1 MSTLL
6 PYRDTSSSE
15 RRLRFAVPEQHDDP
29 LIYIERQSTYLQR
42 HIQSLLDAQSD
53 GLLASMQSPGHV
65 NNDTFSNGSS
75 TPAASATGSR
85 ERNVRIIPVR
95 QPPKKKIGLRAA
107 RKGILRSMSDLLSL
121 REEEKRLLRRQI
133 QQRQD
138 AIKEVDTFA
147 NKKAG
152 LEKTLSDLENDREG
166 NRARKLK
173 GEAKGL
179 EQEIEELE
187 LKLADMKARHR
198 HIIQE
203 VSRIENAVDAKL
215 SSYKESLSIL
225 DTEVRRYL
233 ETPPL
238 QPLHHDVKTS
248 SFYSL
253 NPKRRT
259 LELAREHWQTEQS
272 ELAKRQESVD
282 LEIAA
287 LDDGGPVWQT
297 VVKEISNFER
307 RLRDGMQQSLIL
319 SKSSMLPSDNEEGL
333 KREQGKTIIE
343 DLEATTRLIE
353 EKLELAEE
361 KDWKLLVCSIGT
373 ELAALREAQVMLKQM
388 FGYTDQ
394 EDPEHQITGA
404 TETKTAR
411 NSISNL
417 RGSDQRQES
426 QGVELNSATTRKE
439 YPPPISV
446 SQDDEHADEP
456 PPDLLKDMT
465 SEELKSTTFR
475 SEDEDDEPDPAWL
488 LSDP

>member
-6 PYRDTSSSE
+6 PYSNIPSSE
-15 RRLRFAVPEQHDDP
+15 RRLQFAAPEQHDDP
-29 LIYIERQSTYLQR
+29 LIYIERQSKYLQR
-42 HIQSLLDAQSD
+42 QIQSLLDAQSD

-65 NNDTFSNGSS
+65 NNDVFSNASS
-75 TPAASATGSR
+75 TPPTSATGSR
-85 ERNVRIIPVR
+85 DRSVRTIPIR
-95 QPPKKKIGLRAA
+95 QPPRKKIGLRAA

-138 AIKEVDTFA
+138 AIEDVDTFA

-166 NRARKLK
+166 DRARKLK

-203 VSRIENAVDAKL
+203 VSRIENVVDAKL

-238 QPLHHDVKTS
+238 RSLQRDVKKS

-253 NPKRRT
+253 HPKRRT
-259 LELAREHWQTEQS
+259 LELAREHWQMEQS
-272 ELAKRQESVD
+272 DLVKRQESVEM
-282 LEIAA
+282 EIAA
-287 LDDGGPVWQT
+287 LYDGGPVWQS
-297 VVKEISNFER
+297 VVKEISDFER

-319 SKSSMLPSDNEEGL
+319 SKSSTLPSDNEEGL
-333 KREQGKTIIE
+333 RREQGKTIIG
-343 DLEATTRLIE
+343 DLEATTRVIE

-373 ELAALREAQVMLKQM
+373 ELAALREAQTMLKQM

-394 EDPEHQITGA
+394 EDSEHDFAHA
-404 TETKTAR
+404 TETTTAR
-411 NSISNL
+411 NSVSNL
-417 RGSDQRQES
+417 QGSDQRRDP
-426 QGVELNSATTRKE
+426 QGANSVPITTTTNL
-439 YPPPISV
+439 PTISV
-446 SQDDEHADEP
+446 SEDDEHADEP
-456 PPDLLKDMT
+456 PADLLKDMT
-465 SEELKSTTFR
+465 PEELKPTTSR

>member
-1 MSTLL
+1 
-6 PYRDTSSSE
+6 
-15 RRLRFAVPEQHDDP
+15 
-29 LIYIERQSTYLQR
+29 
-42 HIQSLLDAQSD
+42 
-53 GLLASMQSPGHV
+53 MQSPGHV
-65 NNDTFSNGSS
+65 NNDVFSNGSS
-75 TPAASATGSR
+75 TPPASTTGSR
-85 ERNVRIIPVR
+85 ERSVRTIPVR

-107 RKGILRSMSDLLSL
+107 RKGILRSMSDLLGL
-121 REEEKRLLRRQI
+121 REEEKRLLQRQI

-138 AIKEVDTFA
+138 AIEEVDTFA

-225 DTEVRRYL
+225 DTEVHRYL
-233 ETPPL
+233 ENPPL
-238 QPLHHDVKTS
+238 QPLHHDVKKS

-253 NPKRRT
+253 HPKRRT
-259 LELAREHWQTEQS
+259 LEMAREHWQTEQT

-282 LEIAA
+282 MEISA
-287 LDDGGPVWQT
+287 LDDGGPVWQS
-297 VVKEISNFER
+297 VVKEISDFER
-307 RLRDGMQQSLIL
+307 RLRDGMQQSIML
-319 SKSSMLPSDNEEGL
+319 SKSSMLPSDNEENL
-333 KREQGKTIIE
+333 KQEQGQQLIE
-343 DLEATTRLIE
+343 DLEATTRVIE

-373 ELAALREAQVMLKQM
+373 EVAALREAQNMLKQM
-388 FGYTDQ
+388 FNYTDQ
-394 EDPEHQITGA
+394 EDTENPVTVATG
-404 TETKTAR
+404 TNTAR
-411 NSISNL
+411 NSSSNI
-417 RGSDQRQES
+417 RGSDRQRES
-426 QGVELNSATTRKE
+426 TTIAMDNL
-439 YPPPISV
+439 PTINV
-446 SQDDEHADEP
+446 SEDDEHADEP
-456 PPDLLKDMT
+456 PADLLRDAI
-465 SEELKSTTFR
+465 SEELKPTTFR

>member
-6 PYRDTSSSE
+6 PYSDISSSE
-15 RRLRFAVPEQHDDP
+15 KRIRSATSERPDDP
-29 LIYIERQSTYLQR
+29 LLYIERQSRYLQR
-42 HIQSLLDAQSD
+42 QIQSLLDAQSD

-65 NNDTFSNGSS
+65 SNDIFSNASS
-75 TPAASATGSR
+75 TPPASATGSR
-85 ERNVRIIPVR
+85 EQSVRTIPVR

-121 REEEKRLLRRQI
+121 REEEKRLLQRQI
-133 QQRQD
+133 QQRQE
-138 AIKEVDTFA
+138 AIEEVDTFA
-147 NKKAG
+147 SKKAG
-152 LEKTLSDLENDREG
+152 LEKTLTDLENDREG
-166 NRARKLK
+166 DRARKLK

-179 EQEIEELE
+179 EYEIEELE

-233 ETPPL
+233 EIPPL
-238 QPLHHDVKTS
+238 QPLKHNVKRS

-253 NPKRRT
+253 HPKRRT
-259 LELAREHWQTEQS
+259 LELAREHWQAEQS

-282 LEIAA
+282 MEIAA
-287 LDDGGPVWQT
+287 LDDGGPVWQS
-297 VVKEISNFER
+297 VVKELSGFER
-307 RLRDGMQQSLIL
+307 RLRDGMQQSLML
-319 SKSSMLPSDNEEGL
+319 SKSSLLPSDNEEAR
-333 KREQGKTIIE
+333 KQEQGKKIIE
-343 DLEATTRLIE
+343 DLEATTRFIE

-373 ELAALREAQVMLKQM
+373 ELAALREAQIMLKQM

-394 EDPEHQITGA
+394 EDPENPVALT
-404 TETKTAR
+404 TETTTTR

-417 RGSDQRQES
+417 RGSDQQPES
-426 QGVELNSATTRKE
+426 TTTALAN
-439 YPPPISV
+439 PPTVSV
-446 SQDDEHADEP
+446 SEDDEHADEP
-456 PPDLLKDMT
+456 PSDLLKDVT
-465 SEELKSTTFR
+465 SEELKPTTFR
-475 SEDEDDEPDPAWL
+475 SEDEDDDPDPAWL

>member
-6 PYRDTSSSE
+6 PYFDTSSSE
-15 RRLRFAVPEQHDDP
+15 RRIRFAAPEQHDNP
-29 LIYIERQSTYLQR
+29 LLYIERQSRYLQR
-42 HIQSLLDAQSD
+42 QIQSLLDAQSD
-53 GLLASMQSPGHV
+53 GLLAGMQSPVHV
-65 NNDTFSNGSS
+65 NNDVFSNASS
-75 TPAASATGSR
+75 TPPASATGSR
-85 ERNVRIIPVR
+85 ERSLRTIPVR

-121 REEEKRLLRRQI
+121 REEEKRFLRRQI

-138 AIKEVDTFA
+138 AIEEVDMFA

-166 NRARKLK
+166 DRARKLK

-179 EQEIEELE
+179 EYEIEELE

-238 QPLHHDVKTS
+238 QPLQHDVKKS

-253 NPKRRT
+253 HPKRRT

-282 LEIAA
+282 MEIAA
-287 LDDGGPVWQT
+287 LDDGGPVWQS
-297 VVKEISNFER
+297 VVKEITDFER
-307 RLRDGMQQSLIL
+307 RLREGMQQSLML
-319 SKSSMLPSDNEEGL
+319 SKSSMLPTDNEGAL
-333 KREQGKTIIE
+333 KQEQGQQIVE
-343 DLEATTRLIE
+343 DLEATTRVIE
-353 EKLELAEE
+353 GKLELAEE
-361 KDWKLLVCSIGT
+361 KDWKLLVCSIST
-373 ELAALREAQVMLKQM
+373 ELAALREAQAMLKQT

-394 EDPEHQITGA
+394 EDPEHMFAGP
-404 TETKTAR
+404 TETTTAR

-417 RGSDQRQES
+417 RGSDQRRDS
-426 QGVELNSATTRKE
+426 QGADSIATTTTTN
-439 YPPPISV
+439 PPTISV
-446 SQDDEHADEP
+446 SEDDEHADEP
-456 PPDLLKDMT
+456 PADLLKDVT
-465 SEELKSTTFR
+465 SEELKPTTFR

>member
-6 PYRDTSSSE
+6 PYRDTSSAE
-15 RRLRFAVPEQHDDP
+15 RRLRFAAPEQHDDP
-29 LIYIERQSTYLQR
+29 LIYIERQSRFLQR
-42 HIQSLLDAQSD
+42 QIQSLLDAQSD
-53 GLLASMQSPGHV
+53 GLLAIMQSPGHV
-65 NNDTFSNGSS
+65 NNDVFSNGSS
-75 TPAASATGSR
+75 TPPASATGRR
-85 ERNVRIIPVR
+85 ERSVRTIPVR

-138 AIKEVDTFA
+138 AIEEVDTFA

-152 LEKTLSDLENDREG
+152 LEKTLSNLENDREG

-187 LKLADMKARHR
+187 LKLADTKARHR

-215 SSYKESLSIL
+215 SSYKESLAIL

-238 QPLHHDVKTS
+238 QPLHHDVKKS

-253 NPKRRT
+253 HPKRRT

-282 LEIAA
+282 MEIAA
-287 LDDGGPVWQT
+287 LDDGGPVWQS
-297 VVKEISNFER
+297 VIKEISDFER

-333 KREQGKTIIE
+333 KREQGQQIIE
-343 DLEATTRLIE
+343 DLEAITRVIE

-373 ELAALREAQVMLKQM
+373 ELAALREAQVMLKEM

-394 EDPEHQITGA
+394 EVPEHERA
-404 TETKTAR
+404 VDTETNTAR
-411 NSISNL
+411 NSVSNL

-426 QGVELNSATTRKE
+426 QGADLTSTGRDN
-439 YPPPISV
+439 PPPISV
-446 SQDDEHADEP
+446 SEDDEHADEP

-465 SEELKSTTFR
+465 SEELKPTTFR

>member
-15 RRLRFAVPEQHDDP
+15 RRIRFAAPEQHDDP
-29 LIYIERQSTYLQR
+29 LIYIERQSRYLQR
-42 HIQSLLDAQSD
+42 QIQSLLDAQSD

-65 NNDTFSNGSS
+65 NNDVLSNGSS
-75 TPAASATGSR
+75 TPPASATGSR
-85 ERNVRIIPVR
+85 ERSVRTIPVR
-95 QPPKKKIGLRAA
+95 QPPQKRISLRAA

-121 REEEKRLLRRQI
+121 REEEKRLLRQQI

-138 AIKEVDTFA
+138 AIEEVDTFT

-152 LEKTLSDLENDREG
+152 LEKMLSDLENDREG

-225 DTEVRRYL
+225 DTEIRRYL
-233 ETPPL
+233 EIPPL
-238 QPLHHDVKTS
+238 QPLQHDVKKS

-259 LELAREHWQTEQS
+259 LELAREYWQTEQS

-282 LEIAA
+282 MEIAA
-287 LDDGGPVWQT
+287 LDDGGPVWQS
-297 VVKEISNFER
+297 VVKEISDFER
-307 RLRDGMQQSLIL
+307 RFRDGMQQSLIQ
-319 SKSSMLPSDNEEGL
+319 SKSSRLPSDNEEGL
-333 KREQGKTIIE
+333 KQEQGKKIIE
-343 DLEATTRLIE
+343 DLEATTRVVE

-373 ELAALREAQVMLKQM
+373 EVAALREAQVMLKQM

-394 EDPEHQITGA
+394 EEAEHDVTEA
-404 TETKTAR
+404 TEFNTAR
-411 NSISNL
+411 NTISNL
-417 RGSDQRQES
+417 RGSGQRRDS
-426 QGVELNSATTRKE
+426 QGVDATPTTATTNR
-439 YPPPISV
+439 PTVSV
-446 SQDDEHADEP
+446 SEDEEHADEP
-456 PPDLLKDMT
+456 PPDLLKDVR
-465 SEELKSTTFR
+465 SEELKPTTFR

>member
-6 PYRDTSSSE
+6 PESNTFSSE
-15 RRLRFAVPEQHDDP
+15 RRIRFADSEQHEDP
-29 LIYIERQSTYLQR
+29 LIYIERQSRYLQR
-42 HIQSLLDAQSD
+42 QIQSLLDAQSD
-53 GLLASMQSPGHV
+53 GLLASMRSPGQA
-65 NNDTFSNGSS
+65 NNDVISNGSYTPPTS
-75 TPAASATGSR
+75 TTESR
-85 ERNVRIIPVR
+85 ERTVRTIPVR
-95 QPPKKKIGLRAA
+95 QPPMKKIGLRAA
-107 RKGILRSMSDLLSL
+107 RKGILRSMSDLLAL
-121 REEEKRLLRRQI
+121 REEEKRVLRRQI
-133 QQRQD
+133 KQRQD
-138 AIKEVDTFA
+138 AVREIDTFA
-147 NKKAG
+147 SKKAG
-152 LEKTLSDLENDREG
+152 LEQTLAELENDREG

-173 GEAKGL
+173 GEAQSL

-225 DTEVRRYL
+225 DTEVRRFL
-233 ETPPL
+233 TIPPVQPL
-238 QPLHHDVKTS
+238 QDKSRKS

-282 LEIAA
+282 MEIAA
-287 LDDGGPVWQT
+287 LDDGGPVWQS
-297 VVKEISNFER
+297 VVKEISGFER
-307 RLRDGMQQSLIL
+307 RLRDGMQQSLML
-319 SKSSMLPSDNEEGL
+319 SKSSMLPSYSEGGSQQ
-333 KREQGKTIIE
+333 EQGRQIIE

-353 EKLELAEE
+353 EKLKLAEE

-388 FGYTDQ
+388 FGYSGQ
-394 EDPEHQITGA
+394 EDPEHDLAGA
-404 TETKTAR
+404 AETTTAR
-411 NSISNL
+411 NSTSNL
-417 RGSDQRQES
+417 RGADQQGDSHGADSDP
-426 QGVELNSATTRKE
+426 TTTTVIS
-439 YPPPISV
+439 PPMISV
-446 SQDDEHADEP
+446 SEDEHADEP
-456 PPDLLKDMT
+456 PADLLKDVT
-465 SEELKSTTFR
+465 SEELKPTSFR